1 MCVRVS
7 LTLWEILVAIVF
19 GLENLT
25 FLVAKSDIWIP
36 KCTVVRGGSKSL
48 GNIPKKY

>member
-1 MCVRVS
+1 M
-7 LTLWEILVAIVF
+7 AIVF

-36 KCTVVRGGSKSL
+36 KCTVVRGGDGSKNL